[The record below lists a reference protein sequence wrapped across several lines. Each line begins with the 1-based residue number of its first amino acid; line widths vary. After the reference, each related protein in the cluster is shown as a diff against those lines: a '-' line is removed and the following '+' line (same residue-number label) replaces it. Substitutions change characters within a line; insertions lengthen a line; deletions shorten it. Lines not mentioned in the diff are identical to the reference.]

1 MAAIGS
7 FLGGTLT
14 IFVLIFAAFWIS
26 RFATNFTPPEYFLL
40 AALGITATASM
51 GEGSAIKALVMAV
64 FGLMLALVGTDPML
78 GAERLTFGQI
88 RLFDG
93 IDFLPVAI
101 GVFGVAEVLVSMENI
116 LKLDPIRTRVRDM
129 WPRWKDWVEC
139 RMAILR
145 GSAVGFVLGML
156 PGVGP
161 TASTF
166 IAYAVERRFTRQ
178 PEKFGKGALDAVAS
192 VESANN
198 SCVVGTMVPMLT
210 LGIPG
215 SGLTAVL
222 LAAFVL
228 QGIRPGPLLMTDQP
242 DLFWGLIAS
251 MFIGNLILLVINLPL
266 APFFASILRIPYI
279 YMAPAILL
287 LSVIGAYATN
297 LQLFTAGL
305 TLVFGFLGYLMI
317 KAKLPRAPL
326 ILGLVL
332 APIMEQSLRQ
342 SLLMSRG
349 SLDIFVTR
357 PLALALLILV
367 VLSLLYPFLARAWRA
382 SWRRRARELDSPP
395 AL

>member
-1 MAAIGS
+1 
-7 FLGGTLT
+7 
-14 IFVLIFAAFWIS
+14 
-26 RFATNFTPPEYFLL
+26 
-40 AALGITATASM
+40 
-51 GEGSAIKALVMAV
+51 MAV
-64 FGLMLALVGTDPML
+64 VGLMLALVGTDPFT
-78 GAERLTFGQI
+78 GTERLTFGNVN
-88 RLFDG
+88 LFDG

-101 GVFGVAEVLVSMENI
+101 GIFGIAEVLVSLERI
-116 LKLDPIRTRVRDM
+116 VHLDPIRTRVRDM

-145 GSAVGFVLGML
+145 GSVVGFVLGVL

-166 IAYAVERRFTRQ
+166 IAYAVEKRFSKH
-178 PEKFGKGALDAVAS
+178 PEKFGDGALDAVAS

-222 LAAFVL
+222 LAAFIL

-251 MFIGNLILLVINLPL
+251 MFVGNLILLVINLPL
-266 APFFASILRIPYI
+266 APFFASLLRIPYV
-279 YMAPAILL
+279 YLAPGILL
-287 LSVIGAYATN
+287 VSVVGAYATN
-297 LQLFTAGL
+297 LRLFTVGL
-305 TLVFGFLGYLMI
+305 ALVFGLLGYLMI

-332 APIMEQSLRQ
+332 APIMEQALRQ
-342 SLLMSRG
+342 SLTMSRG
-349 SLDIFVTR
+349 SLDIFVER
-357 PLALALLILV
+357 PISLVLLIIVIASLV
-367 VLSLLYPFLARAWRA
+367 FPFAAGWLGVRWKARKRPP
-382 SWRRRARELDSPP
+382 EIDSP
-395 AL
+395 AV

>member
-1 MAAIGS
+1 VG
-7 FLGGTLT
+7 
-14 IFVLIFAAFWIS
+14 
-26 RFATNFTPPEYFLL
+26 
-40 AALGITATASM
+40 
-51 GEGSAIKALVMAV
+51 
-64 FGLMLALVGTDPML
+64 FGL
-78 GAERLTFGQI
+78 
-88 RLFDG
+88 
-93 IDFLPVAI
+93 
-101 GVFGVAEVLVSMENI
+101 GV
-116 LKLDPIRTRVRDM
+116 
-129 WPRWKDWVEC
+129 
-139 RMAILR
+139 
-145 GSAVGFVLGML
+145 L

-166 IAYAVERRFTRQ
+166 IAYAVEKKFAKR
-178 PEKFGKGALDAVAS
+178 PELFGKGSLEAVAA

-198 SCVVGTMVPMLT
+198 SAVVGSLVPMLT

-251 MFIGNLILLVINLPL
+251 MFIGNLILLIINLPL
-266 APFFASILRIPYI
+266 APFFASLLRIPYI
-279 YMAPAILL
+279 YLAPAILF
-287 LSVIGAYATN
+287 LSVIGAYATT

-305 TLVFGFLGYLMI
+305 TLVFGVLGYLMI

-342 SLLMSRG
+342 SMLMSRG

-357 PLALALLILV
+357 PIALVLLILIAM
-367 VLSLLYPFLARAWRA
+367 SLLYPFLSRAWRA
-382 SWRRRARELDSPP
+382 SWRKRTREMDAPP
-395 AL
+395 VL